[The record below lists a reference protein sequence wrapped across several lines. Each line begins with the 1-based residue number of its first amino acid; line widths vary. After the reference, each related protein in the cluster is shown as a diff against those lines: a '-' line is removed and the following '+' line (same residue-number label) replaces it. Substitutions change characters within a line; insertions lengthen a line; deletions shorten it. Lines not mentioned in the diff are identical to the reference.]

1 MAEKSKTNHD
11 SENKITNYKCK
22 KKKKQLR
29 KHYNKSENTTT
40 NQTNQKRGLGI
51 DYSPL
56 TGRDICQ
63 SRCTGRTRRRTAVNL
78 YISFS
83 GADEKSR
90 DIPSIWRDRPGFFC
104 QTFFSLFKYRIVKA
118 FIFNRNQG
126 NNQKAENKA
135 SVRVGVWRAL
145 LFIVGGI
152 NLIIWIKMIIYTQYV
167 IIAYCFIM

>member
-1 MAEKSKTNHD
+1 M
-11 SENKITNYKCK
+11 YR
-22 KKKKQLR
+22 KKQ
-29 KHYNKSENTTT
+29 KKN
-40 NQTNQKRGLGI
+40 
-51 DYSPL
+51 
-56 TGRDICQ
+56 
-63 SRCTGRTRRRTAVNL
+63 SRVNL

-83 GADEKSR
+83 GADDKSR
-90 DIPSIWRDRPGFFC
+90 DIPSIWRDRPGFF
-104 QTFFSLFKYRIVKA
+104 FLSLFKYRIVKA

-152 NLIIWIKMIIYTQYV
+152 NLIIWIKIIIYTQYV